1 MLKSGNLAGS
11 TKLPDVVGEAV
22 SLTGSGDMV
31 GTAPDTSV
39 VNSGGRGVLPP
50 WLMTVTGAAIKSERV
65 TRIFMAII
73 FEEKNESIV
82 RLFSSCVGARKA
94 CMNDSASLSCESAS
108 LVAFS

>member
-11 TKLPDVVGEAV
+11 TKLPDVVGESV

-65 TRIFMAII
+65 TRIFMALVYL
-73 FEEKNESIV
+73 KNT
-82 RLFSSCVGARKA
+82 
-94 CMNDSASLSCESAS
+94 MNVL
-108 LVAFS
+108 